1 MKRLRS
7 RLGVWSV
14 VALSL
19 LARLDV
25 CAQDRADPAAWM
37 HDAKLGVMTHYL
49 ADWIARRDDPAN
61 RAMSVA
67 RWNELVDHFDVEAL
81 AAQIESTGARYLI
94 FTIGQNSGYY
104 CSPNSAYDRIVGINP
119 SKCAHRDLIADLAK
133 ALSKRGI
140 RLIVYLPAGAP
151 SGDRQAREKLQWQPG
166 AHPNREFQ
174 LHWEQIIREWSNRWG
189 TQVHGWW
196 FDGCYWPNTMYRSA
210 DPPNFA
216 SFAAAARAGNPGS
229 AVAFNPGVVYRT
241 ISITPDEDFIAGEI
255 DQPDKH
261 TIKRAA
267 GGLADG
273 TRLHMLSFLGQRWG
287 TGAPRFTVAQAIE
300 FTKPTIQVGGFV
312 TWDVPIQ
319 SNGTIAQPFLDQ
331 LKAIGETARNTPVT
345 QPSTRPTTSQD

>member
-1 MKRLRS
+1 M
-7 RLGVWSV
+7 
-14 VALSL
+14 
-19 LARLDV
+19 
-25 CAQDRADPAAWM
+25 AQ
-37 HDAKLGVMTHYL
+37 AKWGVMSHYL
-49 ADWIARRDDPAN
+49 ADWIARRENAGP
-61 RAMSVA
+61 MTVE
-67 RWNELVDHFDVEAL
+67 RWNGLVDNFDVEAL
-81 AAQIESTGARYLI
+81 AGQLQSLGAKYYF

-216 SFAAAARAGNPGS
+216 SFAPAARA
-229 AVAFNPGVVYRT
+229 
-241 ISITPDEDFIAGEI
+241 
-255 DQPDKH
+255 
-261 TIKRAA
+261 
-267 GGLADG
+267 
-273 TRLHMLSFLGQRWG
+273 
-287 TGAPRFTVAQAIE
+287 GAPRFTVAQAIE
-300 FTKPTIQVGGFV
+300 FTKPTIQAGGFV